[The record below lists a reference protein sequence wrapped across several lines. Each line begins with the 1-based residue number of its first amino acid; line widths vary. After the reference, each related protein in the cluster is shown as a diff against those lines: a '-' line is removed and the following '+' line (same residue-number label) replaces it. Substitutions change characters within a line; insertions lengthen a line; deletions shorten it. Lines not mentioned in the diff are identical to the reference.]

1 MLTSFSVEDFKCFE
15 SLKLTRLSPI
25 TLVGGANNAGKTA
38 LLESL
43 YLFLVRTDPTSIFQ
57 LYNMRGLER
66 VDLKTENAWGPLFRD
81 FQMEHPI
88 RLQADFDNGDT
99 SRLTIRLRKDY
110 RAPASPLPMIK
121 ATSTISTDVQPP
133 SDALE
138 FDYGN
143 LGRTYLMLDPRQG
156 PMLHIERLT
165 MKKATPVAFYGS
177 RGVPSAREQ
186 AQMFGSLDQQGKT
199 GNVIEALRLIE
210 PDLDSLSI
218 IPIGGESI
226 VHAKLKRV
234 AWKMPLTLAG
244 EGMSKVLSI
253 SLFLNT
259 AQGGLVLVDEIEN
272 GIHYSHQAEVWRA
285 IKQMC
290 DLLNVQLIATTHS
303 YECLRYAVEAFH
315 GSPESSFSFLR
326 LQREDTGIT
335 AKRYDLEMLETAISA
350 NMEVR

>member
-1 MLTSFSVEDFKCFE
+1 MLTSFSVEDFKCFK
-15 SLKLTRLSPI
+15 SLKLTGLSPI

-88 RLQADFDNGDT
+88 RLQADFDNGNT
-99 SRLTIRLRKDY
+99 EGLTICLQKNY
-110 RAPASPLPMIK
+110 KVPESSFALVK

-133 SDALE
+133 SDALK
-138 FDYGN
+138 FDYGD
-143 LGRTYLMLDPRQG
+143 LGRTYLMFDPRQG
-156 PMLHIERLT
+156 PMLHIERLE

-177 RGVPSAREQ
+177 RGVPSGHEQ
-186 AQMFGSLDQQGKT
+186 AQMFGSLDQQGKI
-199 GNVIEALRLIE
+199 GNIIEALRLIE

-218 IPIGGESI
+218 IPIGGQSI
-226 VHAKLKRV
+226 VHAKLKQV
-234 AWKMPLTLAG
+234 AWKIPITLAG
-244 EGMSKVLSI
+244 QGMSKMLSL

-272 GIHYSHQAEVWRA
+272 GIHYSCQADVWRA
-285 IKQMC
+285 VKRMC
-290 DLLNVQLIATTHS
+290 DSLNVQLIATTHS
-303 YECLRYAVEAFH
+303 YECLRHAVEAFH

-335 AKRYDLEMLETAISA
+335 AQRYDLEMLETAIAA